1 MPGGPIETEDPRTV
15 GPKKPGRK
23 RKEPVEQQ
31 QEEVVSP
38 PVKRSSRLQAIQ
50 EQPQKENVP
59 PIEPPQ
65 TPGGPAAGEQH
76 PISAED
82 AVFGQSASE
91 NPQTPHHQV
100 QQPSGLENLGY
111 DQTNPNNE
119 MTNFGYTGE
128 GAPTPGAVSMGGA
141 TPYRYIKALFICTL
155 ISRIFLFSAF
165 IFIYFYRDDDY
176 YNPASMASIKA
187 AEEEQMQ
194 DGETIEEFEDRV
206 LNKRAG
212 HLNHLLQAKLQDSM
226 SLHFS
231 ELTRRNIRKQ
241 AAQKFYSMLV
251 LQKVTAVNIDQAD
264 AFGPIMIT
272 KGPNFDKCVL

>member
-1 MPGGPIETEDPRTV
+1 MSIFEFAKNGFWSKQFFVTLIYMI
-15 GPKKPGRK
+15 
-23 RKEPVEQQ
+23 
-31 QEEVVSP
+31 
-38 PVKRSSRLQAIQ
+38 SRLFLAWTFKNFLAHTMQN
-50 EQPQKENVP
+50 KELLVY
-59 PIEPPQ
+59 
-65 TPGGPAAGEQH
+65 
-76 PISAED
+76 
-82 AVFGQSASE
+82 SE
-91 NPQTPHHQV
+91 F
-100 QQPSGLENLGY
+100 
-111 DQTNPNNE
+111 
-119 MTNFGYTGE
+119 TNFYFY
-128 GAPTPGAVSMGGA
+128 V
-141 TPYRYIKALFICTL
+141 
-155 ISRIFLFSAF
+155 
-165 IFIYFYRDDDY
+165 FYRDDDY

-231 ELTRRNIRKQ
+231 ELTQRNIRKQ
-241 AAQKFYSMLV
+241 AAQKFYSILF